1 MRLSNTTKELV
12 VGNETLIKYCKSS
25 GIDHK
30 KLKNCSIEKMGDNYI
45 FTLKKENMPKSNLTL
60 PLDIDLDT
68 QPDIVLIM
76 NVNRENG
83 KITFEST
90 NDTIRIINR

>member
-45 FTLKKENMPKSNLTL
+45 FTLKKRKYT
-60 PLDIDLDT
+60 
-68 QPDIVLIM
+68 
-76 NVNRENG
+76 
-83 KITFEST
+83 KIKFNTTIGYRFRHTTRYCT
-90 NDTIRIINR
+90 NYECK